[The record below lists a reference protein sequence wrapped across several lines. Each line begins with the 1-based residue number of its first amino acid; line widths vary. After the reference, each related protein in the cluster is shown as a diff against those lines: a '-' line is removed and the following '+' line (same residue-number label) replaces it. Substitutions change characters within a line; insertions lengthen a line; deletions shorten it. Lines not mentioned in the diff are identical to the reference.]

1 MVVDGDTVLT
11 YEEIWRSHRNMSTDL
26 VLLIGDFDD
35 PCGLAVGA

>member
-11 YEEIWRSHRNMSTDL
+11 CKEIWSSHWNMNTDL